1 MIYFSLFFEFFK
13 IGLFAIGGGMAT
25 IPFLRHLS
33 ETSGWYSIA
42 FITDMVA
49 ISEST
54 PGPIGINMA
63 TYAGYHIAGMLGGI
77 IATMGMV
84 LPSII
89 IVTIVSGYMEK
100 FSHSETLQQAFYGL
114 RPAVTGLIA
123 VACFDIIRLAV
134 FNLEA
139 WTNFSRILEVID
151 VTKLAYFGIIYFLI
165 IRFKRHPINYIAIS
179 AIVGIILG
187 MGH

>member
-1 MIYFSLFFEFFK
+1 MIYLSLFFEFFK
-13 IGLFAIGGGMAT
+13 IGLFAIGGGMAA
-25 IPFLRHLS
+25 IPFLRHLA

-63 TYAGYHIAGMLGGI
+63 TYAGYHVAGIFGGI

-89 IVTIVSGYMEK
+89 IVTIVAGYMEK
-100 FSHSETLQQAFYGL
+100 FSHSQTLQQAFYGL

-134 FNLEA
+134 FHFER
-139 WTNFSRILEVID
+139 WTDFSQLLEVVD
-151 VTKLAYFGIIYFLI
+151 FSKLIYFGIIFYMI
-165 IRFKRHPINYIAIS
+165 KRFKKHPITYIAIS
-179 AIVGIILG
+179 AIVGVLLN